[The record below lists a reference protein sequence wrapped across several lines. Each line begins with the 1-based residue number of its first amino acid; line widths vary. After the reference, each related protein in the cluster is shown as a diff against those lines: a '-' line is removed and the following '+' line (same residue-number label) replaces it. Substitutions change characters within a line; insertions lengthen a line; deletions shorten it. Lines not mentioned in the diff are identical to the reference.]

1 MLNFDFRRSEAS
13 PSWHL
18 CARIPTGYPCFPLEP
33 VCGPFFWNMHMIS
46 PETEL
51 EPSVCQATESEQ
63 RRRPWRAIT
72 FGGLMVCLVGTSG
85 AGGLATWTFR
95 SSLPRLDG
103 TVRSTE
109 LQNNVTIDRDAQGVP
124 TVCGLSRTDTAY
136 GLGFVHAQDR
146 FFQMDIL
153 RRNSGGRLCELVGKA
168 ALGRDKSF
176 RKHRFQS
183 LAEKVLADLPSR
195 QRDVLEA
202 YAKGVNHG
210 LRDLKALPFEY
221 LVLGVEPKP
230 WVASDSILCM
240 MSMLCDLQPMDAG
253 PELGL
258 GYLKERVPADVYEF
272 LVRPTSQ
279 WDAALDGS
287 MYPPVSIPSES
298 SFSLREITRAARQKE
313 PSNAP
318 AASAQAS
325 MQIHDY
331 EFRVGSNNWAVGAK
345 VGRDGKAILASDMH
359 LGLQVPTIWYRAMMK
374 TPSIDGTVRRLI
386 GVTLPGAPVMVEG
399 SNGSVA
405 WGFTNSTGDFGDV
418 IELKS
423 PDGGKVTDRYLT
435 PNGPKEIERITEE
448 IVFPTGSETYEYLWT
463 VWGPVVETRDDKM
476 FVHKWIGHDPGAFD
490 MNLMEFES
498 AQNVEQLMELASRA
512 GMPNQNAMIVDD
524 QGNIGWTIS
533 GRIPKRVV
541 PPPNTPVDWSQ
552 GGEWLGYLAPSEHPR
567 AYNPP
572 DGRLWTA
579 NNRIQGDYFLSVI
592 GDGRYDLGARAR
604 QIRDRLYDKEMHDEQ
619 SLLDIQLDDEAK
631 FLRPWKDRLL
641 AIADLSPQPVSN
653 ELVRF
658 VKTSSDRASADAVG
672 YRIVHEFRSQVIARI
687 FGTAS
692 SRRDTQRPAGA
703 GGLACLLPDKPYVAM
718 SFEDVAQ
725 QLLTDRPMHW
735 LPAEYATWD
744 ALLADAAKGTEE
756 TLTKNQPL
764 SEARWGVRN
773 RAAIRHPLAMAVPAL
788 SGVLNMTDYELPG
801 DNHMPRVQSP
811 SGGAS
816 ERLVVSPGQEESGIY
831 QQPGGQS
838 GHPFSPFFTKGYEDW
853 VFGHPSPLLPGK
865 SQHQIVLL
873 ANKPSGN

>member
-1 MLNFDFRRSEAS
+1 MS
-13 PSWHL
+13 PLSHWN
-18 CARIPTGYPCFPLEP
+18 PLMTSPVIEQDLPLSTREP
-33 VCGPFFWNMHMIS
+33 ERG
-46 PETEL
+46 
-51 EPSVCQATESEQ
+51 
-63 RRRPWRAIT
+63 RRPWRAAT
-72 FGGLMVCLVGTSG
+72 LGGIMVCLVGTSG

-103 TVRSTE
+103 TVRSSE
-109 LQNNVTIDRDAQGVP
+109 LQNHVTIDRDAQGVP
-124 TVCGLSRTDTAY
+124 TIHGSSRTDTAY
-136 GLGFVHAQDR
+136 GLGFAHAQDR

-168 ALGRDKSF
+168 ALGRDRSF

-183 LAEKVLADLPSR
+183 LAEEVLAGLPAR

-221 LVLGVEPKP
+221 LALGVEPKP
-230 WVASDSILCM
+230 WSASDSILCM

-272 LVRPTSQ
+272 LVRPASQ

-287 MYPPVSIPSES
+287 MYPAVPIPPET
-298 SFSLREITRAARQKE
+298 SFSLREITRAAQEQKSSDT
-313 PSNAP
+313 PSS
-318 AASAQAS
+318 SAQAS
-325 MQIHDY
+325 MPIHDY
-331 EFRVGSNNWAVGAK
+331 EFRVGSNNWSVGAK

-423 PDGGKVTDRYLT
+423 PDGGKVTDRYQT
-435 PNGPKEIERITEE
+435 PEGPKDLERITEE
-448 IVFPTGSETYEYLWT
+448 IAFPTGSETYEYVWS
-463 VWGPVVETRDDKM
+463 VWGPVVETRDGRM
-476 FVHKWIGHDPGAFD
+476 FVHKWIGHDPSAFD

-498 AQNVEQLMELASRA
+498 AENVEQLMNLANRT
-512 GMPNQNAMIVDD
+512 GMPNQNVMIVDS

-533 GRIPKRVV
+533 GRIPKRVG

-552 GGEWLGYLAPSEHPR
+552 GGQWLGYLSPSEHPR

-592 GDGRYDLGARAR
+592 GDGRYDPGARAR
-604 QIRDRLYDKEMHDEQ
+604 QIRDRLYEKDTHDEQ

-631 FLRPWKDRLL
+631 FLRHWKERLL
-641 AIADLSPQPVSN
+641 TVADRSPQPVSN
-653 ELVRF
+653 ELVRY

-672 YRIVHEFRSQVIARI
+672 YRIVHEFRAQVMARI
-687 FGTAS
+687 FGTS
-692 SRRDTQRPAGA
+692 GSRRDTKRPDAASGM
-703 GGLACLLPDKPYVAM
+703 ACILRDKPYVAM

-735 LPAEYATWD
+735 LPAEYSTWD

-756 TLTKNQPL
+756 TLTKDQPL
-764 SEARWGVRN
+764 AEARWGARN

-788 SGVLNMTDYELPG
+788 SGVLNMTDYELAG

-816 ERLVVSPGQEESGIY
+816 ERLVVTPGQEEFGIY
-831 QQPGGQS
+831 HQPGGQC
-838 GHPFSPFFTKGYEDW
+838 GHPFSPFFSKGYEDW
-853 VFGHPSPLLPGK
+853 VFGAPSPLLPGK
-865 SQHQIVLL
+865 MQHQLVLL
-873 ANKPSGN
+873 AKIQPSN